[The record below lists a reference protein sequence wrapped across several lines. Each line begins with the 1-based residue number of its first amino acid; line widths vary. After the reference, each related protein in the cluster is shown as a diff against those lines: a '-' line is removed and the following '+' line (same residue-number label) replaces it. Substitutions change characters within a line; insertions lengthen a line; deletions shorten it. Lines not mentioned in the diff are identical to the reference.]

1 MNRLARVTFAS
12 VATLSLALGGAL
24 IAAAPAM
31 AATFEVTNEVDGGAN
46 SLRDAVISAN
56 GNAGPDTITFAPGLG
71 GGDIEISLGTIE
83 ITDDLIIQ
91 GPGVDELSI
100 VLDGVF
106 DLFAANGTT
115 SPDVTISDLDFVGNS
130 IFGSEGTGIIAVGA
144 GDLGDLTLTNTAWG
158 GFLND
163 LGGALAINSASGD
176 ITITDSSFVGNEAVL
191 SGGAVYLDELDG
203 DVVISGSTFRDNL
216 AQNSDGGAINI
227 FESASVTITDSTFT
241 ENTAIGTGGALFMDS
256 VDGDSVIER
265 TVFSS
270 NTAGEQGALF
280 NEGGSIAILVVL
292 PDASLTIRQSSILD
306 STLQVGDEV
315 SYGAGL
321 YIDTI
326 DGEFTIDSS
335 TFARSAF
342 VNVASGASGLGL
354 SIAICSVSSGGAM
367 TVINST
373 FDESDAF
380 DSFAIHV
387 CDFEGGL
394 DIVYSTLVAPA
405 VLFIETNNGAA
416 VVSSSI
422 LDALTASDAVV
433 VDAGD
438 PVTLEWSLSST
449 PTSSSITNGP
459 GNRFSVANMG
469 LAPLANNGGPTP
481 TRLLL
486 PSSPALDMGDPAVT
500 GQPAFDQ
507 RGTGYPRVIG
517 GRIDI
522 GAIEMPRTLPAT
534 GAELPLPLLIG
545 GILLIIVG
553 AALIVVR
560 IRRRA

>member
-1 MNRLARVTFAS
+1 MNRLARVTLAS
-12 VATLSLALGGAL
+12 LATLSLAVGGAL
-24 IAAAPAM
+24 VGAAPVM
-31 AATFEVTNEVDGGAN
+31 AASYEVTNDVDGGPD
-46 SLRDAVISAN
+46 SLRDAINSAN
-56 GNAGPDTITFAPGLG
+56 ANPGLDTITFAPGLG
-71 GGDIEISLGTIE
+71 GGDLFISLGTLE

-91 GPGVDELSI
+91 GPGVIELNI
-100 VLDGVF
+100 VLVGVF

-115 SPDVTISDLDFVGNS
+115 SPDVTISDVEFVGNS
-130 IFGSEGTGIIAVGA
+130 IFGSEGSGFTAVGA
-144 GDLGDLTLTNTAWG
+144 GDLGDLTLTNTGWG
-158 GFLND
+158 GFVND

-176 ITITDSSFVGNEAVL
+176 ITITDSTFVSNEAVL
-191 SGGAVYLDELDG
+191 SGGAVYLDQIDG
-203 DVVISGSTFRDNL
+203 DVIISGSTFRDNL
-216 AQNSDGGAINI
+216 AQNSDGGAVNI
-227 FESASVTITDSTFT
+227 FESASVSITDSSFT
-241 ENTAIGTGGALFMDS
+241 ENTAIGTGGALFLDS
-256 VDGDSVIER
+256 VDGESVIER
-265 TVFSS
+265 TEFSN
-270 NTAGEQGALF
+270 NTAGEQGSLF
-280 NEGGSIAILVVL
+280 NEGGTIAILAVL

-315 SYGAGL
+315 TYGAGM
-321 YIDTI
+321 YIDNI
-326 DGEFTIDSS
+326 NGDLTIDSS

-342 VNVASGASGLGL
+342 VNVASPAGGLGL
-354 SIAICSVSSGGAM
+354 SIAVCTVTAGGSM

-373 FDESDAF
+373 FDESDGF

-387 CDFEGGL
+387 CDFEGEL
-394 DIVYSTLVAPA
+394 DILYSTLVAPA
-405 VLFIETNNGAA
+405 VLFIETNNGSA

-422 LDALTASDAVV
+422 LDALTASDAVF

-438 PVTLEWSLSST
+438 PVVLSWSLSST

-469 LAPLANNGGPTP
+469 LAPLADNGGPTP

-507 RGTGYPRVIG
+507 RGTGYPRVVG

-534 GAELPLPLLIG
+534 GAELPVPLLIG

-553 AALIVVR
+553 AALIIVR